1 MTCFIGN
8 LRQILHGPADE
19 LVHSA
24 LATVSNWFPERVS
37 SRSGGEASGMA
48 KKSTLEAVTHNATVQ
63 VVAAGAVASGGAL
76 AAGKL
81 VRDRVAERAMRR
93 RTRFRL
99 APDEGAAD
107 GLRRIARGQ
116 IELASDRLE
125 SGDDVAEAVHEARK
139 SLKRLR
145 AVVRLARDPL
155 GDEIYRS
162 ENRAYRDTGR
172 ELSAARDAQ
181 VLGETLDALTDRYR
195 REIDDDAFAG
205 LREAIA
211 ADAKAAHERIA
222 ADAGA
227 VEEVRAGLGAAR
239 DRVPTWPLPEDED
252 ASMLAPGF
260 ERIYKR
266 GRRALKAARQDP
278 SDESMHEL
286 RKRAKD
292 LWHASQILRPVSP
305 RRMKRLARRAH
316 ALSDLLGDDH
326 DLAVLLDAARERYR
340 TLGRGELAL
349 LRALVGR
356 RRARLQRAALACG
369 RRVYGPKPRVWTRRI
384 AKGAAAHA

>member
-1 MTCFIGN
+1 
-8 LRQILHGPADE
+8 
-19 LVHSA
+19 
-24 LATVSNWFPERVS
+24 
-37 SRSGGEASGMA
+37 MA
-48 KKSTLEAVTHNATVQ
+48 KKSTLEALTHNPTVQ

-81 VRDRVAERAMRR
+81 VRDRVVERSTRQ
-93 RTRFRL
+93 RTHFQL
-99 APDEGAAD
+99 HPDEGAAE

-116 IELASDRLE
+116 IELASDRLQ
-125 SGDDVAEAVHEARK
+125 SGGDDVAEAVHEARK
-139 SLKRLR
+139 SFKRMR
-145 AVVRLARDPL
+145 AVVRLARDQL
-155 GDEIYRS
+155 GDDVYRS
-162 ENRAYRDTGR
+162 ENRAFRDTGR
-172 ELSAARDAQ
+172 ELSTARDAQ
-181 VLGETLDALTDRYR
+181 VMRETLDDLTERYAS
-195 REIDDDAFAG
+195 EISDDAFSG
-205 LREAIA
+205 LREALD
-211 ADAKAAHERIA
+211 ADAQAAHERIA

-227 VEEVRAGLGAAR
+227 VEEVRSGLDAAR
-239 DRVPTWPLPEDED
+239 DRVATWPLSEHED

-266 GRRALKAARQDP
+266 GRGALKAAERDP
-278 SDESMHEL
+278 TDENLHEL

-292 LWHASQILRPVSP
+292 LWHAAQVMRPASP

-316 ALSDLLGDDH
+316 KLSDLLGDDH

-369 RRVYGPKPRVWTRRI
+369 RRVYGRKPRAWTRRI
-384 AKGAAAHA
+384 SKGAVAHA

>member
-1 MTCFIGN
+1 
-8 LRQILHGPADE
+8 
-19 LVHSA
+19 
-24 LATVSNWFPERVS
+24 
-37 SRSGGEASGMA
+37 MA
-48 KKSTLEAVTHNATVQ
+48 KKSTLDAVTHNPTVQ

-81 VRDRVAERAMRR
+81 VRDRVSDRATRR
-93 RTRFRL
+93 RTRFRM

-116 IELASDRLE
+116 IELASDRLQ

-145 AVVRLARDPL
+145 AVLRLARDPL

-195 REIDDDAFAG
+195 REIGDDAFAG
-205 LREAIA
+205 LREAIE
-211 ADAKAAHERIA
+211 ADAKAAHERIV

-227 VEEVRAGLGAAR
+227 VEEVRTGLDAAR
-239 DRVPTWPLPEDED
+239 DRVATWPLPEAED

-260 ERIYKR
+260 KRIYKR

-278 SDESMHEL
+278 SDENMHEL

-292 LWHASQILRPVSP
+292 LWHAAQVLRPASP

-326 DLAVLLDAARERYR
+326 DLAVLMQAARERYR

-349 LRALVGR
+349 LRGLVGR
-356 RRARLQRAALACG
+356 RRARLRRAALACG
-369 RRVYGPKPRVWTRRI
+369 HRVYGPKPRVWTRRI
-384 AKGAAAHA
+384 AKGAATHA

>member
-1 MTCFIGN
+1 
-8 LRQILHGPADE
+8 
-19 LVHSA
+19 
-24 LATVSNWFPERVS
+24 
-37 SRSGGEASGMA
+37 MA

-63 VVAAGAVASGGAL
+63 VVAAGAVASGGVV

-81 VRDRVAERAMRR
+81 VRDRVAERALRR

-205 LREAIA
+205 LRDAIA

-227 VEEVRAGLGAAR
+227 VEEVRAGLGATR
-239 DRVPTWPLPEDED
+239 DRVATWPLPEDAD
-252 ASMLAPGF
+252 ASVLAPGF

-305 RRMKRLARRAH
+305 RRMKRLSRRAH

-384 AKGAAAHA
+384 SKGAAAHA

>member
-1 MTCFIGN
+1 
-8 LRQILHGPADE
+8 
-19 LVHSA
+19 
-24 LATVSNWFPERVS
+24 
-37 SRSGGEASGMA
+37 MA
-48 KKSTLEAVTHNATVQ
+48 KNSKVSAPII
-63 VVAAGAVASGGAL
+63 AAGAVASGGAL

-81 VRDRVAERAMRR
+81 VHDRVADRATRQ
-93 RTRFRL
+93 RTRFRM

-116 IELASDRLE
+116 IELASDRLQ

-155 GDEIYRS
+155 GNEIYRS

-195 REIDDDAFAG
+195 REIGDDAFAG
-205 LREAIA
+205 LREAID
-211 ADAKAAHERIA
+211 ADAKAAHERIV

-227 VEEVRAGLGAAR
+227 VEEVRTGLDAAR
-239 DRVPTWPLPEDED
+239 DRVATWPLPEHED

-278 SDESMHEL
+278 SDENMHEL

-292 LWHASQILRPVSP
+292 LWHAAQVLRPASP

-326 DLAVLLDAARERYR
+326 DLAVLMEAARERYR
-340 TLGRGELAL
+340 TLERGELAL
-349 LRALVGR
+349 LRGLVGR

-384 AKGAAAHA
+384 SKGAAAHA

>member
-1 MTCFIGN
+1 
-8 LRQILHGPADE
+8 
-19 LVHSA
+19 
-24 LATVSNWFPERVS
+24 
-37 SRSGGEASGMA
+37 MA
-48 KKSTLEAVTHNATVQ
+48 KKTTLEAVTHHPAVQ

-81 VRDRVAERAMRR
+81 VRDRVADRATRR

-125 SGDDVAEAVHEARK
+125 NAGDDVAEPVHEARK
-139 SLKRLR
+139 SFKRMR
-145 AVVRLARDPL
+145 AVVRLARDQV
-155 GDEIYRS
+155 GDEIYRR
-162 ENRAYRDTGR
+162 ENHAYRDTGR

-181 VLGETLDALTDRYR
+181 VLGETLDALTRRYH
-195 REIDDDAFAG
+195 REIGDDAFAG
-205 LREAIA
+205 LREALD

-222 ADAGA
+222 ADTGA
-227 VEEVRAGLGAAR
+227 VDEVRAALESAR
-239 DRVPTWPLPEDED
+239 DRVATWPLPEDED
-252 ASMLAPGF
+252 PSVLAPGF

-266 GRRALKAARQDP
+266 GRRALKAARRDC
-278 SDESMHEL
+278 SDDNLHEL

-292 LWHASQILRPVSP
+292 LWHAAQILRPTSAK
-305 RRMKRLARRAH
+305 RMKRLARRAH

-326 DLAVLLDAARERYR
+326 DLAVLLDAARERHR
-340 TLGRGELAL
+340 ALRPGELAL
-349 LRALVGR
+349 LRGLVGR
-356 RRARLQRAALACG
+356 RRARLQRGALACG
-369 RRVYGPKPRVWTRRI
+369 RRVYGPKPRAWTRRI

>member
-1 MTCFIGN
+1 
-8 LRQILHGPADE
+8 
-19 LVHSA
+19 
-24 LATVSNWFPERVS
+24 
-37 SRSGGEASGMA
+37 MA
-48 KKSTLEAVTHNATVQ
+48 KKSTLEAVTHNPTVQ

-81 VRDRVAERAMRR
+81 VRDRVADRATRR

-116 IELASDRLE
+116 IELASDRLQ

-155 GDEIYRS
+155 GDELYRS
-162 ENRAYRDTGR
+162 ENQAYRDTGR

-195 REIDDDAFAG
+195 REIGDDAFAG
-205 LREAIA
+205 LREAID
-211 ADAKAAHERIA
+211 ADARAAHEHIV

-227 VEEVRAGLGAAR
+227 VEEVRTGLDAAR
-239 DRVPTWPLPEDED
+239 DRVATWPLPEHED
-252 ASMLAPGF
+252 ASVLAPGF

-278 SDESMHEL
+278 SDENLHEL

-292 LWHASQILRPVSP
+292 LWHAAQVLRPASP

-326 DLAVLLDAARERYR
+326 DLAVLHEAARERYR

-349 LRALVGR
+349 LRGLVGR

-384 AKGAAAHA
+384 SKGAAAHA